1 MKLTFNNGLFKT
13 KKWVDFNE
21 IKLIP
26 SQPNLK
32 RINLIIA
39 ANKEKVISYSIY
51 SNNTTKIE
59 MINFFNKVMDEIRS
73 DSILKK
79 QFEKIII

>member
-1 MKLTFNNGLFKT
+1 MTEYIVNDKIIIYIDETTFNNGLFKT

-51 SNNTTKIE
+51 SNNTPKIE
-59 MINFFNKVMDEIRS
+59 MINFLIK
-73 DSILKK
+73 
-79 QFEKIII
+79 